1 MQTCRGLPTV
11 MLFQFQTTW
20 GSDSSPSS
28 SLKRSSA
35 PNFRIAVSSSLLK
48 GFELQTEKRM
58 KNGLELLSQFCHST
72 KPLWSFS
79 HLKRGASFL
88 LSTHLFPALAWTAT
102 VRGTTPIYWEEMG
115 RVRSLTKRCSTLP
128 PPASLRP
135 GWSLVGRGKEKQ
147 VMHFNFWPSLSSV
160 SKSAIVRGELVEALL
175 TY

>member
-72 KPLWSFS
+72 KPFWSFS

-115 RVRSLTKRCSTLP
+115 RVWDHWQNTVPRCHHQLP
-128 PPASLRP
+128 SDQDGLWWEEVKKNR
-135 GWSLVGRGKEKQ
+135 
-147 VMHFNFWPSLSSV
+147 
-160 SKSAIVRGELVEALL
+160 
-175 TY
+175 